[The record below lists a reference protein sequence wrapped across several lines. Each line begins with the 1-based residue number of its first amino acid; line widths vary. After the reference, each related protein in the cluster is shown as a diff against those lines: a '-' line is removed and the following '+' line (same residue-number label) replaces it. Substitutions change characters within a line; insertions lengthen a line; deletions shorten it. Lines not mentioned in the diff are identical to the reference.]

1 MATLVVPLIAG
12 AFATRLPAV
21 ATMEKQEMKSL
32 FLATAAVAAL
42 AAAPALAQD
51 AVGSVGA
58 TYSNSEAD
66 LGGVGAE
73 TEAYTLDGSVA
84 LPVGA
89 WTVTFAGSGADS
101 DADTVTVGGT
111 AHLTTVVGGDLRVGG
126 FVGLADVADEG
137 VWTAGA
143 EAQKYL
149 GRATLT
155 GVVAYSTADDIDVD
169 AWTVGADA
177 AFYVMPTLRVN
188 AGLGYTTFDAAGVDV
203 DGVSYNAGA
212 EYQIA
217 RTPFSVTAGYSH
229 ADIEDLDVDTWSL
242 GLRYTFGGGLQARD
256 RAGAALPG
264 SSVMGILGAL

>member
-1 MATLVVPLIAG
+1 
-12 AFATRLPAV
+12 
-21 ATMEKQEMKSL
+21 MKSL
-32 FLATAAVAAL
+32 FLATAAVAAF

-51 AVGSVGA
+51 AAPVGSAGI
-58 TYSNSEAD
+58 TYSNTEAD
-66 LGGVGAE
+66 FGGTGGE
-73 TEAYTLDGSVA
+73 TESYALDGSVA

-89 WTVTFAGSGADS
+89 WTVTFAGTGADS
-101 DADTVTVGGT
+101 DSDTVTVGGT
-111 AHLTTVVGGDLRVGG
+111 AHLTTVVAGDVRVGG

-137 VWTAGA
+137 VWTVGA

-177 AFYVMPTLRVN
+177 AFYVMPSLRLN
-188 AGLGYTTFDAAGVDV
+188 AGLGYTTFDAAGVDL

-217 RTPFSVTAGYSH
+217 STPFSVTAGYSH

-242 GLRYTFGGGLQARD
+242 GLRYSFGGGMQARD

-264 SSVMGILGAL
+264 SSVMGLLGAL